1 MIMNINTQTK
11 IKQVE
16 TLQTPNPSRSQNFT
30 GDWKGFSTQSNK
42 QPCQRSKRQPNAH
55 WTSFSLQMP
64 SDTTQTSWKI
74 SVLAQKNQHKN
85 NPGSAIGHGSE
96 LRPAKV
102 TRDHAMLRFHYV
114 MYHTHWNHPNDGV
127 PRNKIDAEK
136 THRRLHKR
144 TSTAIK
150 CIAM

>member
-1 MIMNINTQTK
+1 ML
-11 IKQVE
+11 KQKSNKLKSYKPP
-16 TLQTPNPSRSQNFT
+16 THPAPKNFT
-30 GDWKGFSTQSNK
+30 GEGKGFLTQSNK
-42 QPCQRSKRQPNAH
+42 QPCQRSKCQPSAH

-74 SVLAQKNQHKN
+74 SVLSQKNQHKN

-114 MYHTHWNHPNDGV
+114 MYHTYWNHPNDGV